1 MVNPISNRNQIT
13 SSSTASAN
21 TDNSLLKKF
30 YNLPISQKQTIA
42 LIACQLV
49 SVIGI
54 GIGGTLIT
62 FQGLRSQLLEQAKS
76 ELAVTNIAYNI
87 KINQMGFGFRGQ
99 ADNPAIIKAAI
110 AYNSG
115 LAVNPGLK
123 AEVKGI
129 LFNEI
134 TARKIEFATLVGR
147 DSKIVVNAN
156 NDRAGEIFNPDN
168 LVSEVFANPQQI
180 KATKTI
186 KWADLEKEGAPLPDG
201 FQNQD
206 ALIRYTVTPV
216 RDTATKT
223 VVGALV
229 SGDIVNGKTVI
240 PAETIKAT
248 NGGYSG
254 IYYRQ
259 TDGKLALASS
269 LQTPTSGDTR
279 QSTPGITLG
288 EAGQKLLDAASQNNG
303 QIVTERLQ
311 IGNQNYTVAAQA
323 VPSKITQSG
332 DEIRTD
338 YDKEPSGILVRG
350 TPEVGINNLLRQSI
364 LEQILVVVIALVL
377 IAIWNSIL
385 RRSITEPIKNLQK
398 TAQQFSNNISNQK
411 STNFSNIQAE
421 VFAHDEIGELA
432 TCFNTM
438 ADCIREQFQY
448 QKSETDL
455 ALKLNQITGEM
466 RESLHRD
473 RILKSAVT
481 NTRES
486 LAASRVLFY
495 QLDENYQGRII
506 SESVDYQ
513 SVASFGELIDNP
525 YNIRDKIAELTPET
539 LEVVRDIHQSKLSAT
554 SIAQLEK
561 SQVKAYMLAP
571 VFANQKLQGLFVVQE
586 CKQPR
591 TWQELEINLCTQ
603 VATQIG
609 YALEQADLLQ
619 QIEQSRKTAEKMS
632 QSERE
637 QKEALQLQLLELLSD
652 VEGAAS
658 GDLTVRA
665 DVRDGEIGTVADFFN
680 SIVESLRDIVTQV
693 KSTAVQV
700 NQAIGNNSI
709 AIRQLAEDAIAQT
722 QEIEQ
727 TLNAVDGMTTT
738 MHAIAQNAQQAATV
752 VEIAAQNAQA
762 SGEAMDLTVQKIMFL
777 RESIGETAKKTKRL
791 GESTQQ
797 ITRVVSLI
805 NQISQQTN
813 LLAINAGIEAARA
826 GEEAH
831 GFAVV
836 AEEVG
841 ELAARCSFAT
851 REIEHLVENI
861 QTETNE
867 LAQAMESGTTYI
879 VEGTQVLEDTK
890 HKLKEIIQISD
901 QVDQLVQSI
910 SQATQ
915 SQVHTSQA
923 IAELM
928 KQIVTA
934 SQRTSTS
941 SHQVSQSLQQTVA
954 ISQKLQTTVET
965 FRVD

>member
-134 TARKIEFATLVGR
+134 IARKIEFATLVGR

-156 NDRAGEIFNPDN
+156 NDRTGEIFNPDN

-180 KATKTI
+180 KATRTI
-186 KWADLEKEGAPLPDG
+186 KWADLEKEGATLPNG

-216 RDTATKT
+216 RDTANKT

-279 QSTPGITLG
+279 QSIPGITLG
-288 EAGQKLLDAASQNNG
+288 EAGQKLLDAASRNNG
-303 QIVTERLQ
+303 QIVTGRLQ
-311 IGNQNYTVAAQA
+311 IGNQSYTVAAQA
-323 VPSKITQSG
+323 VPSKITQAG
-332 DEIRTD
+332 DEIRMD

-364 LEQILVVVIALVL
+364 LEQILVVIIALVL

-385 RRSITEPIKNLQK
+385 RRGITQPIKNLQK
-398 TAQQFSNNISNQK
+398 TAQQFSQNISNQK
-411 STNFSNIQAE
+411 GSNFSNIQAE
-421 VFAHDEIGELA
+421 VFANDEIGELA

-466 RESLHRD
+466 RESLQRD

-481 NTRES
+481 NTREA

-513 SVASFGELIDNP
+513 SIASFGELIDNP
-525 YNIRDKIAELTPET
+525 YDIRDKIAELTPET
-539 LEVVRDIHQSKLSAT
+539 LEIVRDIHQSKLSAT

-571 VFANQKLQGLFVVQE
+571 VFANQKLQGLFVIQE

-637 QKEALQLQLLELLSD
+637 QKETLQLQLLELLSD

-700 NQAIGNNSI
+700 NQAIGDNSI